1 MAKQLKFSEDARRSL
16 KKGVDTLAK
25 AVGSTLGPKG
35 RNVALDKKWGAPTI
49 THDGVTVAKEIELE
63 DPYENMGAQLL
74 KEAATKTNDVAGDG
88 TTTATVLAQA
98 IVNEGLKNVA
108 AGANPMLIKH
118 GIEAASQAVVK
129 ALREEARNVDTREDI
144 ANVAA
149 ISAAD
154 MEIGNLIADV
164 MDRVGKDGVITV
176 EESKGLEFETE
187 YVEGMQFDR
196 GYISPYFITN
206 PDTGEAILEDAYV
219 LVHDKKI
226 SVAADLVP
234 VLEKMVQ
241 AGRRNLLVVAED
253 VDGEALA
260 TLVLNKLRGVMNVLA
275 VKAPAFGDRRKEML
289 RDIAILT
296 GGQVITEE
304 MGRKLETA
312 QLADLGQAR
321 RIVAT
326 KDDTTIIEGQGSE
339 DEIRGRIEQIKAQI
353 ETTTSDYDRE
363 KLQERLAKLSGG
375 VAIIRVGAATEVE
388 LKEKKHRVE
397 DALSATRA
405 AVEEGIVAGG
415 GVALL
420 NAIPALN
427 DVKLAF
433 DDENTGVQIVR
444 TALEMPMR
452 GIVNNS
458 GLDGAVVVAEIRR
471 RQAESGDKAIGY
483 DVVADEYVNMFEA
496 GIIDPAKVTRS
507 AVENAASIAA
517 MILTTEALITDIPEP
532 EPPAPQGGPGGMG
545 GMPGMM

>member
-16 KKGVDTLAK
+16 KRGVDTLAK

-74 KEAATKTNDVAGDG
+74 KEAATKTNDIAGDG

-129 ALREEARNVDTREDI
+129 ALREEARDVDTREDI

-219 LVHDKKI
+219 LVYDKKI

-304 MGRKLETA
+304 MGRKLETT

-321 RIVAT
+321 RVVAN
-326 KDDTTIIEGQGSE
+326 KDDTTVIEGQGSE

-420 NAIPALN
+420 NAVPALD

-433 DDENTGVQIVR
+433 ADENTGVQIVR

-471 RQAESGDKAIGY
+471 RQADSGDKAIGY
-483 DVVADEYVNMFEA
+483 NVVADEYVNMFEA

>member
-1 MAKQLKFSEDARRSL
+1 MAKQLQFSDEARRSL
-16 KKGVDTLAK
+16 KAGLDKLAE
-25 AVGSTLGPKG
+25 AVGTTLGPKG
-35 RNVALDKKWGAPTI
+35 RNVALDKKWGAPTV

-98 IVNEGLKNVA
+98 IVNEGMKNVA
-108 AGANPMLIKH
+108 AGANAMLLKR
-118 GIEAASQAVVK
+118 GLEVGSEAVVK
-129 ALREEARNVDTREDI
+129 AIREMARSVDTREDV

-164 MDRVGKDGVITV
+164 MDKVGKDGVITV
-176 EESKGLEFETE
+176 EESKGLEFEVE

-206 PDTGEAILEDAYV
+206 ADTAEAVLEDAYV
-219 LVHDKKI
+219 LIYDKKI
-226 SVAADLVP
+226 SSAQDLVP
-234 VLEKMVQ
+234 LLEKMVQ
-241 AGRRNLLVVAED
+241 AGRRNLVVVAED
-253 VDGEALA
+253 IDGEALA
-260 TLVLNKLRGVMNVLA
+260 TLVLNKLRGVFNVVG

-289 RDIAILT
+289 RDIAVLT
-296 GGQVITEE
+296 GGEVITEE
-304 MGRKLETA
+304 MGRQLETA
-312 QLADLGQAR
+312 TIQDLGQAR
-321 RIVAT
+321 RVVCT

-339 DEIRGRIEQIKAQI
+339 VEIRGRVEQIRAQI

-405 AVEEGIVAGG
+405 AVEEGIVPGG
-415 GVALL
+415 GVALV
-420 NAIPALN
+420 NAISALN
-427 DVKLAF
+427 GVELQYA
-433 DDENTGVQIVR
+433 DERTGLSILR
-444 TALEMPMR
+444 TALEKPMK
-452 GIVNNS
+452 GIVGNA
-458 GLDGAVVVAEIRR
+458 GMDGAVVIAEIRR
-471 RQAESGDKAIGY
+471 RQAETNDVAIAY
-483 DVVADEYVNMFEA
+483 DVMGDRYVDMFEA

-507 AVENAASIAA
+507 AVENATSIAA
-517 MILTTEALITDIPEP
+517 MILSTEALITDIPKP
-532 EPPAPQGGPGGMG
+532 EPAAPPAGGGDMY
-545 GMPGMM
+545 

>member
-16 KKGVDTLAK
+16 KRGVDTLAK

-129 ALREEARNVDTREDI
+129 ALRANARDVDTREDI

-206 PDTGEAILEDAYV
+206 PDTGEAILDDAYV
-219 LVHDKKI
+219 LVYDKKI
-226 SVAADLVP
+226 SVASDLVP

-241 AGRRNLLVVAED
+241 AGRRNLLVMAED

-260 TLVLNKLRGVMNVLA
+260 TLVLNKLRGVMNALA

-289 RDIAILT
+289 RDVAILT

-304 MGRKLETA
+304 MGRKLETT

-420 NAIPALN
+420 NVVPALD
-427 DVKLAF
+427 DVVLAF
-433 DDENTGVQIVR
+433 DDQNTGVQIVR

-471 RQAESGDKAIGY
+471 RQADSGDKAIGY
-483 DVVADEYVNMFEA
+483 NVLTDEYVNMYEA

-517 MILTTEALITDIPEP
+517 MILTTEALITDLPEK
-532 EPPAPQGGPGGMG
+532 ERPAPAGGGMG
-545 GMPGMM
+545 DDMY

>member
-1 MAKQLKFSEDARRSL
+1 MAKQLQFSDEARRSL
-16 KKGVDTLAK
+16 KAGLDKLAE
-25 AVGSTLGPKG
+25 AVGTTLGPKG
-35 RNVALDKKWGAPTI
+35 RNVALDKKWGAPTV

-98 IVNEGLKNVA
+98 IVNEGMKNVA
-108 AGANPMLIKH
+108 AGANAMLLKR
-118 GIEAASQAVVK
+118 GLEVGSEAVVK
-129 ALREEARNVDTREDI
+129 AIREMARPVDTREDV

-164 MDRVGKDGVITV
+164 MDKVGKDGVITV
-176 EESKGLEFETE
+176 EESKGLEFEVE

-196 GYISPYFITN
+196 GYISPSFITN
-206 PDTGEAILEDAYV
+206 ADTAEAVLEDAYV
-219 LVHDKKI
+219 LIYDKKI
-226 SVAADLVP
+226 SSAQDLVP
-234 VLEKMVQ
+234 LLEKMVQ

-260 TLVLNKLRGVMNVLA
+260 TLVLNKLRGVFNVVA

-289 RDIAILT
+289 RDIAVLT
-296 GGQVITEE
+296 GGEVITEE
-304 MGRKLETA
+304 MGRQLETA
-312 QLADLGQAR
+312 TLQDLGQAR
-321 RIVAT
+321 RVVST
-326 KDDTTIIEGQGSE
+326 KDDTTIIEGMGSE
-339 DEIRGRIEQIKAQI
+339 AEIRGRMEQIRAQI
-353 ETTTSDYDRE
+353 ESTTSDYDRE

-415 GVALL
+415 GVSLV
-420 NAIPALN
+420 NAIKALD
-427 DVKLAF
+427 DVQVEYA
-433 DDENTGVQIVR
+433 DEKTGLNILR
-444 TALEMPMR
+444 TALEKPMK
-452 GIVNNS
+452 GIVGNA
-458 GLDGAVVVAEIRR
+458 GLDGAVVIAEIRR
-471 RQAESGDKAIGY
+471 RQAETGDTAIAF
-483 DVVADEYVNMFEA
+483 DVMENRYVDMFEA

-507 AVENAASIAA
+507 AVENATSIAA
-517 MILTTEALITDIPEP
+517 MILSTEALITDIPKP
-532 EPPAPQGGPGGMG
+532 EPAVPAGGGGGDMY
-545 GMPGMM
+545 

>member
-1 MAKQLKFSEDARRSL
+1 MAKQLQFSDEARRSL
-16 KKGVDTLAK
+16 KAGLDKLAE
-25 AVGSTLGPKG
+25 AVGTTLGPKG
-35 RNVALDKKWGAPTI
+35 RNVALDKKWGAPTV

-98 IVNEGLKNVA
+98 IVNEGMKNVA
-108 AGANPMLIKH
+108 AGANAMLLKR
-118 GIEAASQAVVK
+118 GLEVGSEAVVK
-129 ALREEARNVDTREDI
+129 AIREMARPVDTREDV

-164 MDRVGKDGVITV
+164 MDKVGKDGVITV
-176 EESKGLEFETE
+176 EESKGLEFEVE

-206 PDTGEAILEDAYV
+206 ADTAEAVLEDAYV
-219 LVHDKKI
+219 LIYDKKI
-226 SVAADLVP
+226 SSAQDLVP
-234 VLEKMVQ
+234 LLEKMVQ

-260 TLVLNKLRGVMNVLA
+260 TLVLNKLRGVFNVVA

-289 RDIAILT
+289 RDIAVLT
-296 GGQVITEE
+296 GGEVITEE
-304 MGRKLETA
+304 MGRQLETA
-312 QLADLGQAR
+312 TLQDLGQAR
-321 RIVAT
+321 RVVST
-326 KDDTTIIEGQGSE
+326 KDDTTIIEGMGSE
-339 DEIRGRIEQIKAQI
+339 VEIRGRVEQIRAQI
-353 ETTTSDYDRE
+353 ESTTSDYDRE

-415 GVALL
+415 GVSLV
-420 NAIPALN
+420 NAIKALD
-427 DVKLAF
+427 DVQVEYA
-433 DDENTGVQIVR
+433 DEKTGLNILR
-444 TALEMPMR
+444 TALEKPMK
-452 GIVNNS
+452 GIVSNA
-458 GLDGAVVVAEIRR
+458 GMDGAVVIAEIRR
-471 RQAESGDKAIGY
+471 RQAETGDTAIAF
-483 DVVADEYVNMFEA
+483 DVMENRYVDMFEA

-507 AVENAASIAA
+507 AVENATSIAA
-517 MILTTEALITDIPEP
+517 MILSTEALITDIPKP
-532 EPPAPQGGPGGMG
+532 EPPMPAGGGGGDMG
-545 GMPGMM
+545 GMY

>member
-16 KKGVDTLAK
+16 KRGVDTLAK

-129 ALREEARNVDTREDI
+129 ALRANARDVDTREDI

-206 PDTGEAILEDAYV
+206 PDTGEAILDDAYV
-219 LVHDKKI
+219 LVYDKKI
-226 SVAADLVP
+226 SVASDLVP

-241 AGRRNLLVVAED
+241 AGRRNLLVMAED

-289 RDIAILT
+289 RDVAILT

-304 MGRKLETA
+304 MGRKLETT

-420 NAIPALN
+420 NAVPALD

-471 RQAESGDKAIGY
+471 RQADSGDKAIGY
-483 DVVADEYVNMFEA
+483 NVLTDEYVNMYEA

-517 MILTTEALITDIPEP
+517 MILTTEALITDLPEK
-532 EPPAPQGGPGGMG
+532 ERPAPAGGGMG
-545 GMPGMM
+545 DDMY